1 VIAVGV
7 PLSAPVDESSAKPA
21 GREGLIDQDVTSP
34 PLLDGVTVVIAVPL
48 VKAKELV
55 E

>member
-1 VIAVGV
+1 MIAVGV
-7 PLSAPVDESSAKPA
+7 PLSAPVDESNAKPA
-21 GREGLIDQDVTSP
+21 GRDGVIDQDVTAP

-48 VKAKELV
+48 VRAKELV